1 MAAPTISAILQVSC
15 CCETPKRP
23 SQQAGAHDM
32 TYALPISFSLNGQ
45 ATAIEVPTHTLLIDL
60 IRDRLGLKGTKRSCD
75 MEVCGACTVLLD
87 GEPISSCTT
96 LAVDVDRRE
105 VTTIEGVT
113 PPDGLSR
120 IQKAFVLHGDLQ
132 CGFCTPGFIMAVT
145 ALLKATPHPTDE
157 EIRHYLHGNL
167 CRCTGYTKIFVA
179 VRSLAAGQ
187 VSEDAA

>member
-1 MAAPTISAILQVSC
+1 MA
-15 CCETPKRP
+15 
-23 SQQAGAHDM
+23 
-32 TYALPISFSLNGQ
+32 ISFSLNGKTI
-45 ATAIEVPTHTLLIDL
+45 AVDIPAYVLLIDL

-87 GEPISSCTT
+87 GEPVSSCTT

-120 IQKAFVLHGDLQ
+120 IQEAFVLHGGLQ

-145 ALLKATPHPTDE
+145 ALLKTTPHPTDA

-167 CRCTGYTKIFVA
+167 CRCTGYTKIFEA
-179 VRSLAAGQ
+179 VKSLAIQQASQDG
-187 VSEDAA
+187 V

>member
-1 MAAPTISAILQVSC
+1 MTQVL
-15 CCETPKRP
+15 
-23 SQQAGAHDM
+23 A
-32 TYALPISFSLNGQ
+32 ISFSLNGKTI
-45 ATAIEVPTHTLLIDL
+45 AVDVPAHVLLIDL

-120 IQKAFVLHGDLQ
+120 IQEAFVLHGGLQ
-132 CGFCTPGFIMAVT
+132 CGFCTPGFIIAVT
-145 ALLKATPHPTDE
+145 ALLKTTPHPTDA
-157 EIRHYLHGNL
+157 EIRHYLDGNL
-167 CRCTGYTKIFVA
+167 CRCTGYTKIFEA
-179 VRSLAAGQ
+179 VKSLAVQQ
-187 VSEDAA
+187 VSQDAV

>member
-1 MAAPTISAILQVSC
+1 
-15 CCETPKRP
+15 
-23 SQQAGAHDM
+23 M
-32 TYALPISFSLNGQ
+32 TQLLPISFSLNGK
-45 ATAIEVPTHTLLIDL
+45 AIAVDVPTHTLLIDL

-96 LAVDVDRRE
+96 LAVDVDRRD

-120 IQKAFVLHGDLQ
+120 IQKAFVLHGALQ

-145 ALLKATPHPTDE
+145 ALLRMTPHPTDE

-167 CRCTGYTKIFVA
+167 CRCTGYTKIFEA

-187 VSEDAA
+187 VSEEAGQT

>member
-1 MAAPTISAILQVSC
+1 
-15 CCETPKRP
+15 
-23 SQQAGAHDM
+23 M
-32 TYALPISFSLNGQ
+32 TKVLAISFSLNGKTI
-45 ATAIEVPTHTLLIDL
+45 AVDVPAHMLLIDL

-113 PPDGLSR
+113 PPDGLSP
-120 IQKAFVLHGDLQ
+120 IQQAFVLHGGLQ

-145 ALLKATPHPTDE
+145 ALLKTMPHPTDAD
-157 EIRHYLHGNL
+157 IRHYLDGNL
-167 CRCTGYTKIFVA
+167 CRCTGYTKIFEAVKSLA
-179 VRSLAAGQ
+179 VRR
-187 VSEDAA
+187 DAA

>member
-1 MAAPTISAILQVSC
+1 
-15 CCETPKRP
+15 
-23 SQQAGAHDM
+23 M
-32 TYALPISFSLNGQ
+32 THVLPISFSLNGQ
-45 ATAIEVPTHTLLIDL
+45 AIAIDVPAHTLLIDL

-96 LAVDVDRRE
+96 LAVDVDQRE

-113 PPDGLSR
+113 PPGGLSR
-120 IQKAFVLHGDLQ
+120 IQKAFVLHGGLQ

-167 CRCTGYTKIFVA
+167 CRCTGYTKIVEA
-179 VRSLAAGQ
+179 VRSLAAEQ
-187 VSEDAA
+187 VSEDAAEPVAR

>member
-1 MAAPTISAILQVSC
+1 MTQVL
-15 CCETPKRP
+15 
-23 SQQAGAHDM
+23 A
-32 TYALPISFSLNGQ
+32 ISFSLNGK
-45 ATAIEVPTHTLLIDL
+45 AIAVDIPAHVLLIDL

-87 GEPISSCTT
+87 GEPVSSCTT

-120 IQKAFVLHGDLQ
+120 IQEAFVLHGGLQ

-145 ALLKATPHPTDE
+145 ALLKTTPHATDA
-157 EIRHYLHGNL
+157 EIRHYLDGNL
-167 CRCTGYTKIFVA
+167 CRCTGYTKIVEA
-179 VRSLAAGQ
+179 VKSLAVQQ
-187 VSEDAA
+187 VSQDAA

>member
-1 MAAPTISAILQVSC
+1 MTQVL
-15 CCETPKRP
+15 
-23 SQQAGAHDM
+23 A
-32 TYALPISFSLNGQ
+32 ISFSLNGKTI
-45 ATAIEVPTHTLLIDL
+45 AVDIPAHVLLIDL

-87 GEPISSCTT
+87 GEPVSSCTT

-120 IQKAFVLHGDLQ
+120 IQEAFVLHGGLQ

-145 ALLKATPHPTDE
+145 ALLKTTPHPTDA

-167 CRCTGYTKIFVA
+167 CRCTGYTKIFEA
-179 VRSLAAGQ
+179 VKSLAIQQASQDG
-187 VSEDAA
+187 V

>member
-1 MAAPTISAILQVSC
+1 MTQVL
-15 CCETPKRP
+15 
-23 SQQAGAHDM
+23 A
-32 TYALPISFSLNGQ
+32 ISFSLNGKTI
-45 ATAIEVPTHTLLIDL
+45 AVDIPAYVLLIDL

-87 GEPISSCTT
+87 GEPVSSCTT

-120 IQKAFVLHGDLQ
+120 IQEAFVLHGGLQ

-145 ALLKATPHPTDE
+145 ALLKTTPHPTDA

-167 CRCTGYTKIFVA
+167 CRCTGYTKIFEA
-179 VRSLAAGQ
+179 VKSLAIQQASQDG
-187 VSEDAA
+187 V

>member
-1 MAAPTISAILQVSC
+1 MTQVL
-15 CCETPKRP
+15 
-23 SQQAGAHDM
+23 A
-32 TYALPISFSLNGQ
+32 ISFSLNGKTI
-45 ATAIEVPTHTLLIDL
+45 AVDVPAHVLLIDL

-120 IQKAFVLHGDLQ
+120 IQEAFVLHGGLQ
-132 CGFCTPGFIMAVT
+132 CGFCTPGFIIAVT
-145 ALLKATPHPTDE
+145 ALLKTTPHPTDA

-167 CRCTGYTKIFVA
+167 CRCTGYTKIFEA
-179 VRSLAAGQ
+179 VKSLGVQQ
-187 VSEDAA
+187 VSQDAV

>member
-1 MAAPTISAILQVSC
+1 
-15 CCETPKRP
+15 
-23 SQQAGAHDM
+23 M
-32 TYALPISFSLNGQ
+32 TRVLPISFSLNGLV
-45 ATAIEVPTHTLLIDL
+45 IVVDVPAHTLLLDV

-96 LAVDVDRRE
+96 LAVDVDQRE

-113 PPDGLSR
+113 PPNGLSR
-120 IQKAFVLHGDLQ
+120 IQKAFVLHGGLQ

-157 EIRHYLHGNL
+157 QIRHYLHGNL
-167 CRCTGYTKIFVA
+167 CRCTGYTKIFEA
-179 VRSLAAGQ
+179 VRSLAAEQ
-187 VSEDAA
+187 VSEDAP

>member
-1 MAAPTISAILQVSC
+1 MTQVL
-15 CCETPKRP
+15 
-23 SQQAGAHDM
+23 A
-32 TYALPISFSLNGQ
+32 ISFSLNGKTI
-45 ATAIEVPTHTLLIDL
+45 AVDVPAHVLLIDL

-113 PPDGLSR
+113 PPDGLSP
-120 IQKAFVLHGDLQ
+120 IQEAFVLHGGLQ

-145 ALLKATPHPTDE
+145 ALLKTTPHPTDA

-167 CRCTGYTKIFVA
+167 CRCTGYTKIFEA
-179 VRSLAAGQ
+179 VKSLAVQQ
-187 VSEDAA
+187 VSQDAG

>member
-1 MAAPTISAILQVSC
+1 MIQVL
-15 CCETPKRP
+15 
-23 SQQAGAHDM
+23 A
-32 TYALPISFSLNGQ
+32 ISFSLNGKTI
-45 ATAIEVPTHTLLIDL
+45 AVDIPAYVLLIDL

-87 GEPISSCTT
+87 GEPVSSCTT

-120 IQKAFVLHGDLQ
+120 IQEAFVLHGGLQ

-145 ALLKATPHPTDE
+145 ALLKTTPHPTDA

-167 CRCTGYTKIFVA
+167 CRCTGYTKIFEA
-179 VRSLAAGQ
+179 VKSLAIQQASQDG
-187 VSEDAA
+187 V

>member
-1 MAAPTISAILQVSC
+1 MTQVL
-15 CCETPKRP
+15 
-23 SQQAGAHDM
+23 A
-32 TYALPISFSLNGQ
+32 ISFSLNGK
-45 ATAIEVPTHTLLIDL
+45 TIGVDVPAHVLLIDL

-120 IQKAFVLHGDLQ
+120 IQEAFVLHGGLQ

-145 ALLKATPHPTDE
+145 ALLKATPHPTDA
-157 EIRHYLHGNL
+157 EIRHYLDGNL
-167 CRCTGYTKIFVA
+167 CRCTGYTKIFEA
-179 VRSLAAGQ
+179 VKSLAVQQ
-187 VSEDAA
+187 VSQDAV